1 MEGFF
6 EKHQQLFLENITESK
21 NGECVLWAR
30 KVQKTGYGAVKY
42 KWKCTTAHRLSFIVG
57 TKHLYIGD
65 RDVSHLCHNALCI
78 RLDHLS
84 TEPHELNCERIVS
97 TVASVKGMGNIRS
110 VCCILSGEKVNSSLT
125 LIRKQCR
132 TR

>member
-21 NGECVLWAR
+21 YGECVLWAR

-42 KWKCTTAHRLSFIVG
+42 KWKCTTAHRLSFMVG

-65 RDVSHLCHNALCI
+65 RDVSHLCHNAWTVCRPSRMSSI
-78 RLDHLS
+78 VSGSR
-84 TEPHELNCERIVS
+84 VS
-97 TVASVKGMGNIRS
+97 TVASVKVMGNIRS
-110 VCCILSGEKVNSSLT
+110 VCCILSCEKVNSSLT

>member
-1 MEGFF
+1 MEGFL
-6 EKHQQLFLENITESK
+6 EKHQQFFLENITESK

-30 KVQKTGYGAVKY
+30 KVQKTYRAVKY
-42 KWKCTTAHRLSFIVG
+42 KWKCTTAHRLSFMVG

-84 TEPHELNCERIVS
+84 TEPHELNCERIKCVNRGKCQGYGKYS
-97 TVASVKGMGNIRS
+97 LYLLHLKLGKG
-110 VCCILSGEKVNSSLT
+110 
-125 LIRKQCR
+125 KQ
-132 TR
+132 

>member
-6 EKHQQLFLENITESK
+6 EKHQQLFLENITELK

-42 KWKCTTAHRLSFIVG
+42 KCPVTERWKCTTAHRLSFMVG

-65 RDVSHLCHNALCI
+65 RDISHLCHNTLCI

-84 TEPHELNCERIVS
+84 TEPHDLNCERIKCVNRG
-97 TVASVKGMGNIRS
+97 KCQRY
-110 VCCILSGEKVNSSLT
+110 GEYSLC
-125 LIRKQCR
+125 LLHLKL
-132 TR
+132 

>member
-1 MEGFF
+1 M
-6 EKHQQLFLENITESK
+6 
-21 NGECVLWAR
+21 LWAR
-30 KVQKTGYGAVKY
+30 KMQKTGYGAVKY
-42 KWKCTTAHRLSFIVG
+42 KWKCTTAHRLSFMVG

-84 TEPHELNCERIVS
+84 TEPHELNCERIKCVNRG
-97 TVASVKGMGNIRS
+97 KCQ
-110 VCCILSGEKVNSSLT
+110 VCCILSCEKVNSSLT